1 MGQLFP
7 GVKQVKK
14 TPAQIAKENPSLW
27 LGFLPVIGGAI
38 TTPLQLNEI
47 GRATQWESAARHF
60 IKLVAIKSVLSR
72 GAGVNARGRAG
83 QLSEAKFVPSPEP
96 ARIAEKLKAR
106 LAEQHR
112 LRGSAVKRFTT
123 QFQLT
128 SRHRVPL
135 VGAGR
140 VLQLRTGAPAARF
153 EGAVK
158 LGSIINR
165 KAPRQQRKAA

>member
-7 GVKQVKK
+7 GVNQVKK
-14 TPAQIAKENPSLW
+14 TPAQIEQENPSLW

-60 IKLVAIKSVLSR
+60 IKLVAINSVRNGGADINSR
-72 GAGVNARGRAG
+72 GR
-83 QLSEAKFVPSPEP
+83 QDKLSEARFVPSPEP
-96 ARIAEKLKAR
+96 ARVAEKLKAR

-128 SRHRVPL
+128 SNHRVPL

-153 EGAVK
+153 QGALK
-158 LGSIINR
+158 LRLASKRRVG
-165 KAPRQQRKAA
+165 